1 MFNFNKIK
9 VFQMYFLCSF
19 NILWDKPKIKHEVV
33 SQGGKKQVVMC
44 FFLKINIY
52 QSDTSIFFLFPE

>member
-1 MFNFNKIK
+1 
-9 VFQMYFLCSF
+9 MYFLCSF